1 MTSSP
6 LPRVHVIGMG
16 EVGGRLAGALARAGT
31 PHSPVTRTQGWDDA
45 LAADGDLR
53 MVCVREEDLGAVL
66 ERLASVPPEHI
77 ILVQNGWIRPL
88 LEDGSRMT
96 RGLIWFTSKGDFF
109 RILRPSPL
117 TGTWGAA
124 LAEALTA
131 GGIPSTA
138 VDRGSFAGLEA
149 EKMGFNCIVGL
160 PLAVHDVALGEYIDR
175 YRSEAQQ
182 LFTESVTACAL
193 ALEVRAQPGW
203 WDAFLISV
211 DPLRWVRTSTA
222 KALPFRNQAVAD
234 LAAAHGL
241 EVPATMRLLTAWR
254 DRLSEQ
260 SR

>member
-16 EVGGRLAGALARAGT
+16 EVGGRLAHALARAGI
-31 PHSPVTRTQGWDDA
+31 PHSPVTRSQGWDDA

-66 ERLASVPPEHI
+66 QRLAAVPPERI

-88 LEDGSRMT
+88 LQDRPRTT

-109 RILRPSPL
+109 RVLRPSPL
-117 TGTWGAA
+117 TGTWASG
-124 LAEALTA
+124 LAEALTK
-131 GGIPSTA
+131 GGIPSIA
-138 VDRGSFAGLEA
+138 VGRGHFAELEA
-149 EKMGFNCIVGL
+149 EKMGFNCLVGL
-160 PLAVHDVALGEYIDR
+160 PLAVHDVTLGEYLDR

-193 ALEVRAQPGW
+193 ALGVHAQPGW
-203 WDAFLISV
+203 WDAFVTSV
-211 DPLRWVRTSTA
+211 EPLRWVRASTA
-222 KALPFRNQAVAD
+222 KALAFRNQAVAE

-241 EVPATMRLLTAWR
+241 EVPATLRLLTAWR
-254 DRLSEQ
+254 DRLNHR